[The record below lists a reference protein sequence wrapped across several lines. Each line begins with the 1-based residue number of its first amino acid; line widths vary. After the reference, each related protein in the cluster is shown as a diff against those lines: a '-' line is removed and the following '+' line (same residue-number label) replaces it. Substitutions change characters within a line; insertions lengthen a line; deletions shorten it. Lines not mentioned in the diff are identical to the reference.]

1 MKLSEAL
8 VVALQ
13 DAATLGLWKQAER
26 ALVSAGLCPH
36 CACNGQRTRLGKH
49 EAATHETY
57 AGRFCPSCE
66 EFIPDSAQPDDCH
79 ERADY
84 GGALGADGNVYS
96 DALPGF

>member
-1 MKLSEAL
+1 MNVTEAL
-8 VVALQ
+8 KVALQ
-13 DAATLGLWKQAER
+13 DDVTLAEFKRAER
-26 ALVSAGLCPH
+26 VIIAAGMCPH

-49 EAATHETY
+49 EAATRESY
-57 AGRFCPSCE
+57 AGRSCPSCE
-66 EFIPDSAQPDDCH
+66 EFIPDTVQPDDCH